1 MSKNANVMDQYKKM
15 LNTALAIVLIVLVIA
30 LVVII
35 IWIRG
40 KIKGGKKDK

>member
-1 MSKNANVMDQYKKM
+1 M

>member
-1 MSKNANVMDQYKKM
+1 M

-40 KIKGGKKDK
+40 KIKGGKRINKFCVKR

>member
-1 MSKNANVMDQYKKM
+1 MDQYKKM